1 MSQPTVSRASTAAS
15 GRASVA
21 HQPGIS
27 GGPLHGRWLLVAR
40 VGWIVL
46 TLMILAFNVV
56 MLPRFVTLLRTPCPP
71 GPRCFYLQLTPYDQ
85 RFLRQSG
92 LSVGFLATYQAA
104 LFIAVIVVYCAIA
117 AIIFWRRA
125 ADRMALFCAFML
137 VIFGGVGFTAIL
149 QDSLATAPPLWYG
162 LMGILYVLGQSGFVI
177 FFLLFPNGRFVPRW
191 SRWLV
196 PLIVAYWAYEVF
208 FSNLIY
214 EEQFS
219 ASTFLFFGVVLTPV
233 AAQIYRYR
241 RVSTHRERQQTKW
254 VVFGFALAM
263 VGLVLFITLANT
275 MLPADVLQSS
285 VLTTFVQQTL
295 SSGFLLVVPISIAI
309 AILRSRLYDI
319 DVLINRTLVY
329 GSLTAILALIYA
341 GGVIGAQAVING
353 VAQRQSSE
361 SSPVL
366 IVVTTL
372 LIAALFQPLRRRLQR
387 VIDRRFY
394 RRKYN
399 VEQTLSAFSATLR
412 QEIDLRD
419 LNEHLLNVVQ
429 QTMEPTTLSLW
440 LRSPTAAPDRI

>member
-1 MSQPTVSRASTAAS
+1 MSQTTVSSASS
-15 GRASVA
+15 GRASTA

-27 GGPLHGRWLLVAR
+27 RGPLHGRWLLVAR

-56 MLPRFVTLLRTPCPP
+56 MLPRFVTLLLTPCPP
-71 GPRCFYLQLTPYDQ
+71 DPRCFYLRLTPYDQ

-92 LSVGFLATYQAA
+92 LSVSFLANYQAA
-104 LFIAVIVVYCAIA
+104 LFIAVIVIYCAIA
-117 AIIFWRRA
+117 AIIFWRRS

-162 LMGILYVLGQSGFVI
+162 LMGILYVIGQSGFVI
-177 FFLLFPNGRFVPRW
+177 FFLLFPSGRFVPRW
-191 SRWLV
+191 SRWLI

-214 EEQFS
+214 DEHFN
-219 ASTFLFFGVVLTPV
+219 ASTFLFFAVVLTPV
-233 AAQIYRYR
+233 VAQIYRYR

-295 SSGFLLVVPISIAI
+295 SSGFLLMVPISIAI

-329 GSLTAILALIYA
+329 GSLTAILALIYV
-341 GGVIGAQAVING
+341 GGVIGVQTVING
-353 VAQRQSSE
+353 IAQRQSSE

-399 VEQTLSAFSATLR
+399 VEQTLSTFSATLR
-412 QEIDLRD
+412 QEVHLRD

-440 LRSPTAAPDRI
+440 LRSPADAPDRI